1 MTHQQFHPKIVL
13 NTMEQLILL
22 FKKNISC
29 ILVLNKG
36 MLTLKKSMFSENKL
50 HQPKNYLKSVIT
62 TSETHEQNIT
72 DKWGAEFSFSQLY
85 LLRNQYAYSGYFL
98 MCARY
103 TEREELV
110 KRQELINNSGLTLI
124 IICNFK
130 GLSFTK
136 LTS

>member
-29 ILVLNKG
+29 ILVLNKS
-36 MLTLKKSMFSENKL
+36 MLTFKTARFLKTNSTN
-50 HQPKNYLKSVIT
+50 LKIISNRLLPPLKHM
-62 TSETHEQNIT
+62 SKIT
-72 DKWGAEFSFSQLY
+72 DKWGAEFLFHSCILYQL
-85 LLRNQYAYSGYFL
+85 YFL

-103 TEREELV
+103 TEKEELV

>member
-13 NTMEQLILL
+13 NTMEQLILR

-29 ILVLNKG
+29 ILVLNKS
-36 MLTLKKSMFSENKL
+36 MLTFKTARFLKTNSTN
-50 HQPKNYLKSVIT
+50 LKIISNRLLPPLKHM
-62 TSETHEQNIT
+62 SKIT

-103 TEREELV
+103 TEKEELV

>member
-13 NTMEQLILL
+13 NTMEQLIPL

-29 ILVLNKG
+29 ILVLNKS
-36 MLTLKKSMFSENKL
+36 MLTFKTARFLKANSTN
-50 HQPKNYLKSVIT
+50 LKIISNPLLPPLKHM
-62 TSETHEQNIT
+62 SKIT
-72 DKWGAEFSFSQLY
+72 DKWGAEFLFHSCIFSEINMPIQLI
-85 LLRNQYAYSGYFL
+85 FE
-98 MCARY
+98 CVPDIY
-103 TEREELV
+103 TEKEELV

-136 LTS
+136 LTT